1 MIFDDE
7 SETLITNN
15 AFGALSTGMTGN
27 QPEACLGMLRFT
39 SRKTRDLW
47 TAVGYREDGSR
58 HFFCMAETIGIS
70 TVESK
75 SKRK

>member
-1 MIFDDE
+1 
-7 SETLITNN
+7 
-15 AFGALSTGMTGN
+15 MTGDR
-27 QPEACLGMLRFT
+27 PEACLGMLRFT

-58 HFFCMAETIGIS
+58 HFFRMAETIGIS

-75 SKRK
+75 SNANSSIFLPMYKLKHPKTYFQCFQ